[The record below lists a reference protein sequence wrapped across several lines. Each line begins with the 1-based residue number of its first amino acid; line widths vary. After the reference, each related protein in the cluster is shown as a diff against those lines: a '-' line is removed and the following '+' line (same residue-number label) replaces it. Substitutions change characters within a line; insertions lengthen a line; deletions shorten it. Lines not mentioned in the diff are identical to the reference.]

1 MMSWNTLVT
10 GLISLLFGLIGLII
24 KSNLKEDQKGS
35 ITSAHVITGT
45 YALLGAGIFLIIWSL
60 FSE

>member
-1 MMSWNTLVT
+1 MMNWNTLIT
-10 GLISLLFGLIGLII
+10 GLMSLVLGLIGLII
-24 KSNLKEDQKGS
+24 KSNLKESQRGS
-35 ITSAHVITGT
+35 MTSAQVITGT